1 MDAVYL
7 KTYIIIQLV
16 IDLIF
21 IVGVL
26 FFLLRVRKDLEY
38 KIVTQSFSSL
48 KKIIFPFLSEAKKV
62 SEEFDFQ
69 VKEKR
74 KIVKQLNETMEA
86 KITSLNFMIS
96 RADAIVN
103 TMSLKENLNEEQHLE
118 NAEEKIITLYEK
130 GYSNSEISEIT
141 GVTEGEVSIIV
152 SLRQKIDSLSS

>member
-103 TMSLKENLNEEQHLE
+103 TMSVKENLNEEQHLE